1 MENNRKKSIKISML
15 ILGIFIIAA
24 IVISII
30 IKYQVEGETNMP
42 FKLSKIAIISS
53 ASGEQKENTQNKW
66 ELQLMQNN
74 DIYINITRNKNY
86 SQTEIIDKI
95 VLDNFSINEQPQK
108 GTIKIYRPNNVE
120 NGVYTNSE
128 EYLVNDKLE
137 YIGSEKSNIKN
148 LEIANQGGLILL
160 RYVNEGLGEYISNE
174 DAEIKHDGTLL
185 QKIGINSDELKY
197 KVSFDI
203 SIVLK
208 SEKTYKANIELEM
221 PAGDIT
227 TAGTSSC
234 EKTDFKDVVF
244 KRL

>member
-1 MENNRKKSIKISML
+1 MENNRKKQIRMSIL
-15 ILGIFIIAA
+15 ILAIFIIAA
-24 IVISII
+24 VVISII

-42 FKLSKIAIISS
+42 FKLSKIAVISS
-53 ASGEQKENTQNKW
+53 ASGVQKENAQNKW

-74 DIYINITRNKNY
+74 DIYINITKNKNY

-108 GTIKIYRPNNVE
+108 GTIKVYRPNNVE

-174 DAEIKHDGTLL
+174 DTEIKHDGTLL
-185 QKIGINSDELKY
+185 QKIGINSEQLKY
-197 KVSFDI
+197 KISFDI

-221 PAGDIT
+221 PVGDIT
-227 TAGTSSC
+227 TAGTSSY
-234 EKTDFKDVVF
+234 EKTDFRDIVF

>member
-1 MENNRKKSIKISML
+1 MENNRKKSIKISIL

-74 DIYINITRNKNY
+74 DIYINITKNKNY

-108 GTIKIYRPNNVE
+108 GTIKVYRPNNVE

-174 DAEIKHDGTLL
+174 DVEIKHDGTLL
-185 QKIGINSDELKY
+185 QKIGINSEELKY
-197 KVSFDI
+197 KISFDI

-221 PAGDIT
+221 PVGDIT
-227 TAGTSSC
+227 TAGTSSY

>member
-1 MENNRKKSIKISML
+1 MENNRKKPIKISIL
-15 ILGIFIIAA
+15 VLGIFIIAA

-53 ASGEQKENTQNKW
+53 ASGEQKENAQSKW

-74 DIYINITRNKNY
+74 DIYINITKNKNY

-95 VLDNFSINEQPQK
+95 VLDNFSINEHPQR
-108 GTIKIYRPNNVE
+108 GTIKVYRPNNVE
-120 NGVYTNSE
+120 NGVYTNAE
-128 EYLVNDKLE
+128 EYLVTDKLE

-160 RYVNEGLGEYISNE
+160 RYVNEGLREYISNE
-174 DAEIKHDGTLL
+174 DIEIKHDGTLL
-185 QKIGINSDELKY
+185 QKIGITDEELKY
-197 KVSFDI
+197 KISFDI

-208 SEKTYKANIELEM
+208 SEKTYKANIELDM
-221 PAGDIT
+221 PVGDIT
-227 TAGTSSC
+227 TAGTSSY
-234 EKTDFKDVVF
+234 EKTDFRDVVF